1 MTKKRTK
8 AIGLAASLAA
18 LPFLLPNAAG
28 AEAGPG
34 YTGSSNDPAS
44 YPPLPGECAGGQLW
58 WQWVGDPN
66 AQVLSASNPFIVLP
80 DMYIGAGHVT
90 IHEAIT
96 WDARPVEQR
105 EEEPEL
111 QLAAADTEQQGSQ
124 EEQLVEEPAGPEL
137 YEKMRVEFYKDG
149 ELIGFSPFHTPD
161 LPDDAAY
168 AWSVSWLGELDLH
181 EDADT
186 VVLKHASGFMKTDGT
201 ENAFLPKAVCIEVT
215 PFEVPT
221 TLPPTTQP
229 PATVPPA
236 TVPPASV
243 PPQTEVLDESVQA
256 EQLAFTGND
265 SAATV
270 GIGAAM
276 VAAGAALLGVSRRR
290 RQHV

>member
-1 MTKKRTK
+1 MTNKRM
-8 AIGLAASLAA
+8 AIGLAATLAA
-18 LPFLLPNAAG
+18 IPLLLPNAAG

-34 YTGSSNDPAS
+34 YVGSSNDPES
-44 YPPLPGECAGGQLW
+44 YPPLPGECADGQLW
-58 WQWVGDPN
+58 WQWTGDPN

-96 WDARPVEQR
+96 WDARPVER
-105 EEEPEL
+105 EEEPVL
-111 QLAAADTEQQGSQ
+111 QAAAESDEEETV
-124 EEQLVEEPAGPEL
+124 EEQSGPAAEL

-168 AWSVSWLGELDLH
+168 AWSVSWLGELDLY
-181 EDADT
+181 EDADA
-186 VVLKHASGFMKTDGT
+186 VVLKHASGFMQTDDA

-215 PFEVPT
+215 PFEVPPT
-221 TLPPTTQP
+221 TEPPTTEP

-236 TVPPASV
+236 TV

-256 EQLAFTGND
+256 EELAFTGND
-265 SAATV
+265 SAVTLTF
-270 GIGAAM
+270 GAAL

-290 RQHV
+290 RQQV